1 VNDFLVGG
9 GTDAPEEE
17 EDEDEVE
24 PSRPSVT
31 YDDMWAKTL
40 LDASDEVRQMGRL
53 CLGTN
58 CICYVLGACTVWD
71 CKGVE
76 R

>member
-40 LDASDEVRQMGRL
+40 LDASDEVGQMRKTLLGNKLHLL
-53 CLGTN
+53 CSW
-58 CICYVLGACTVWD
+58 CICSVGLQRG
-71 CKGVE
+71 
-76 R
+76 